1 MKLKQLRE
9 ILSDVETFSSPN
21 FKLEQYPTGPEI
33 AAHGIFF
40 FFPLFATPFRMTM
53 HYVVLYTIHNTFD
66 DVEDCVVADFGCGTG
81 ILGIGAVVLG
91 CR

>member
-40 FFPLFATPFRMTM
+40 FPSVRYPLSNDNALCSAL
-53 HYVVLYTIHNTFD
+53 HYT
-66 DVEDCVVADFGCGTG
+66 
-81 ILGIGAVVLG
+81 
-91 CR
+91 